1 MINSFDNSSAVK
13 AQTQDPSKRDFLKLS
28 TSVSVTSGMGFS
40 LGFFLPDAKAAAAAS
55 SAPQKV
61 NAWIEIQPDETIIIR
76 YARAEMGQGSSTSA
90 PMLIADELEADWK
103 KVVVQYATAEDNLA
117 QKRVYGDMASVG
129 SRTIQDSHEYL
140 RKAGA
145 TAREMLIVAGANA
158 MNVPSSEC
166 VAKLGVITHTLSKK
180 SMTYGQLALA
190 ASQLNAPGN
199 VALKDPKDWKIIG
212 KPIKRREI
220 PDIVRAKIRYGIDTQ
235 LPGMVYAAVA
245 ACPVFNGKVKTL
257 DSSKIDNRRGIKKVL
272 NMGDF
277 VAVVAD
283 NWWRAK
289 EALKDV
295 SIEWDVPEKNAK
307 LSSTSLM
314 EYFKEGLTQAEV
326 AVARKDGDTMAAL
339 SASGAKVIEGEYFTP
354 YLAHAT
360 MEPMGYTGWLQ
371 GDKLEIWTSTQSAEA
386 TLAVSARA
394 ADVKQENVKVH
405 PVQLGGGLGRR
416 GGSQDFSIQGAKIAR
431 AMSPLPVKMLWTR
444 EEDTQ
449 HDFYRPASLIKF
461 RGTVSNDGRIDALH
475 IRVSAP
481 SILSSLLKLPLQ
493 GGIDPQA
500 VASLRDHPYA
510 NANSLVEYAQ
520 HDTNVPVGFWRS
532 VGHSQNPFMRESFID
547 ELAHAAGK
555 DPLEFRLANLSEKR
569 PKDKA
574 ILLAVTKAANYGAPL
589 PKGVFRGIAETE
601 GYGSYTACV
610 CEVSVNAQQQIKIH
624 RIVVGIDPGYAVN
637 PDNIQA
643 QLQGSM
649 VHGLSAIFWGDITL
663 KDGRVEQSNF
673 HDYRMMRLNEM
684 PKVETVIAPTGGFWG
699 GVGEPS
705 QAPLGPAL
713 ANAIFNA
720 TGKRVRSFPLKNHG
734 FTLVK
739 A

>member
-1 MINSFDNSSAVK
+1 MSNTFTDVSTAV
-13 AQTQDPSKRDFLKLS
+13 AQDPAKRDFLKLS
-28 TSVSVTSGMGFS
+28 TSVGVSSGLGFS
-40 LGFFLPDAKAAAAAS
+40 LGFVLPGAQAATAAAS
-55 SAPQKV
+55 NTPQKV
-61 NAWIEIQPDETIIIR
+61 NAWIEIQPDESIIIR

-90 PMLIADELEADWK
+90 PMLVADELEADWK
-103 KVVVQYATAEDNLA
+103 KVTVQYATAEANLA
-117 QKRVYGDMASVG
+117 QKRIYGDMASVG

-158 MNVPSSEC
+158 MGVPSSEC
-166 VAKLGVITHTLSKK
+166 VAKLGVVYHTPSQK
-180 SMTYGQLALA
+180 SMTYGKLALA
-190 ASQLNAPGN
+190 ASQLNAPAN
-199 VALKDPKDWKIIG
+199 VALKDSKDWKIIG
-212 KPIKRREI
+212 KSIKRREI

-245 ACPVFNGKVKTL
+245 SCPVFNGKVKSL

-314 EYFKEGLTQAEV
+314 EYFKEGLTQSEV
-326 AVARKDGDTMAAL
+326 AVARKEGDTLAAL
-339 SASGAKVIEGEYFTP
+339 TAAGSKVIEGEYFTP
-354 YLAHAT
+354 YLAHST

-371 GDKLEIWTSTQSAEA
+371 DEKLEIWTSTQSAEA

-416 GGSQDFSIQGAKIAR
+416 GGSQDFSIQGARIAR

-461 RGTVSNDGRIDALH
+461 RGALGSDGRIEALH

-481 SILSSLLKLPLQ
+481 SILSSLLKLPLP
-493 GGIDPQA
+493 GGVDPQA

-510 NANSLVEYAQ
+510 NPNSLVEYAQ

-547 ELAHAAGK
+547 ELAHASGK

-574 ILLAVTKAANYGAPL
+574 ILLAVTKAANYGTPL

-649 VHGLSAIFWGDITL
+649 VHGLSAIFWGEITL

-699 GVGEPS
+699 GVGEPA

-720 TGKRVRSFPLKNHG
+720 TGKRIRSFPLKNHG
-734 FTLVK
+734 FTLAK